1 MLAAAMRPWTA
12 RKQRTSIRDMAR
24 ALCEER
30 QYYYKER
37 VTERDGTCQ
46 EEVDVEFLFLLGVYG
61 VIVVLVYTASA
72 CLRHMELH
80 TAQVQGTWKKGGLMA
95 C

>member
-30 QYYYKER
+30 QYYYYEER

-46 EEVDVEFLFLLGVYG
+46 EEVDVEFLFHLGV
-61 VIVVLVYTASA
+61 
-72 CLRHMELH
+72 
-80 TAQVQGTWKKGGLMA
+80 
-95 C
+95 